1 MRKFEKVSKNEFLK
15 YQNEESYNEII
26 LPKRQTEKSAG
37 YDFYLP
43 YNVLFEKGK
52 VTKVYTGVKVQM
64 NDDEFLGMF
73 IRSSVGGK
81 LNLNLANQVGIIDS
95 DYYNNESNEGHIIIS
110 VRNLNDFDVF
120 MKKGERIS
128 QGIFMKFYT
137 SCDDDASGVRSGGLG
152 STKK

>member
-1 MRKFEKVSKNEFLK
+1 MRKFEKVSLNEYLK
-15 YQNEESYNEII
+15 YQTEESYNEIV

-43 YNVLFEKGK
+43 YDVLFEKGK
-52 VTKVYTGVKVQM
+52 VTKVYTGIKARM

-95 DYYNNESNEGHIIIS
+95 DYYNNESNEGHIIVS
-110 VRNLNDFDVF
+110 VRNLGDFN
-120 MKKGERIS
+120 KKMMELI
-128 QGIFMKFYT
+128 
-137 SCDDDASGVRSGGLG
+137 
-152 STKK
+152 